1 MASQHME
8 DGSFLLNPKKR
19 SSVPTLCFRII
30 SYLHTEV
37 INEADTLKPNTI
49 NITLPDITLN
59 RRRLNSETDSV

>member
-37 INEADTLKPNTI
+37 INEADTLKPNTT
-49 NITLPDITLN
+49 NITLPDI
-59 RRRLNSETDSV
+59 